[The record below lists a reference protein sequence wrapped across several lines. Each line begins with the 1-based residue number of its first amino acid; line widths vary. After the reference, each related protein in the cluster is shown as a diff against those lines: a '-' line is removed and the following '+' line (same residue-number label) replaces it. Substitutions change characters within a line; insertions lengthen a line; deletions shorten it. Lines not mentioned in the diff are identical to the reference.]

1 MKSKLGVNFLVSC
14 ARQGGDVTENAL
26 AKLLQASK
34 DMVAAESPPLSQ
46 AVPGHSPQPPQ
57 GPSVLPPLPPTIAG
71 IVTGARRGS
80 LSAHPEFGPEPEEES
95 CGRPFCKLK
104 RRAHSHCNFCNQ
116 VGICLYN

>member
-34 DMVAAESPPLSQ
+34 DMVGGDITPVSAAAPVVPPM
-46 AVPGHSPQPPQ
+46 P
-57 GPSVLPPLPPTIAG
+57 IAG

-104 RRAHSHCNFCNQ
+104 RRAHFHCNFCNQ
-116 VGICLYN
+116 VRF